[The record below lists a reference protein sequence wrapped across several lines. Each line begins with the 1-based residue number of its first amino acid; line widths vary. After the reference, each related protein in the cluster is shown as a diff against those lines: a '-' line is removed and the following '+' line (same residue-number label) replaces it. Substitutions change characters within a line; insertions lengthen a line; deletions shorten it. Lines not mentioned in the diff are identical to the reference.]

1 MYLVGKIDTY
11 IYKCITN
18 DIVTDEVIITDERID
33 HIVERRGREF
43 YDRYGKYFKEI
54 IEDPDYIFADK
65 ENTVLVCKEFLDDDK
80 YVNLALRIV
89 VSTDNPEYK
98 NSIIT
103 AVGESSKR
111 FKQRL
116 RNNIPLYKKE

>member
-33 HIVERRGREF
+33 HIVQRRGREF

-54 IEDPDYIFADK
+54 IEAPDYIFADK
-65 ENTVLVCKEFLDDDK
+65 ENTVLVCKEFFDDDK